1 MGYVLILGG
10 ARSGK
15 SALAERIG
23 QRAEM
28 PVTFIATADAG
39 DAEMVLRID
48 RHRSTRPSDWTTVE
62 APLDL
67 QAAVRSAPPGH
78 FVIIDCLTLWVA
90 NLMEAGRGAEEIQRT
105 AEALAEELRTRH
117 GVVVSN
123 EVGLGIVP
131 ANELARSFRDVL
143 GAANATF
150 AAYAERSLFMVAGR
164 ALELGPVDPSDPRD
178 AGLERD

>member
-1 MGYVLILGG
+1 MGYVMILGG

-15 SALAERIG
+15 SALAERLG
-23 QRAEM
+23 RRAEA
-28 PVTFIATADAG
+28 PVTFIATAAAG

-48 RHRSTRPSDWTTVE
+48 QHRLSRPSHWTTVE

-67 QAAVRSAPPGH
+67 QAAVGSAPPGH
-78 FVIIDCLTLWVA
+78 FVIIDCLTLWVS
-90 NLMEAGRGAEEIQRT
+90 NLMEAGRGSEEIQGAASRM
-105 AEALAEELRTRH
+105 ALELRARQ

-143 GAANATF
+143 GAVNVSF
-150 AAYAERSLFMVAGR
+150 AACAERSLFMVAGR
-164 ALELGPVDPSDPRD
+164 ALELGPVDPIDGSD